1 MATLKLKL
9 AAAGAALG
17 LLGAFAAGWGAQG
30 WRKDA
35 QLQEQR
41 TQHARTL
48 QDIAEKTAAARD
60 AVRKQERLTTI
71 HLAETDRQK
80 TEGIN
85 AAKSETNRLRR
96 CIAAGTCGVRLI
108 STAGAASS
116 RGAADAATP
125 GMDNEATAIHGDLQ
139 QRVLDLRDAIVEDSA
154 ALEYLQEYA
163 KQCLIGAQAMQ

>member
-1 MATLKLKL
+1 MALSNLRMI
-9 AAAGAALG
+9 ACALG

-41 TQHARTL
+41 TQHAQKL
-48 QDIAEKTAAARD
+48 QDVAEKTAAALT
-60 AVRKQERLTTI
+60 AVRKYEHLTAT

-80 TEGIN
+80 TEEIN

-96 CIAAGTCGVRLI
+96 CIAAGTCGVRLN
-108 STAGAASS
+108 STAGAAGS
-116 RGAADAATP
+116 RGTADAAAP
-125 GMDNEATAIHGDLQ
+125 GVDDAAPALDAALQ
-139 QRVLDLRDAIVEDSA
+139 QRVLDLRDAIAEDSA

-163 KQCLIGAQAMQ
+163 KQCLTGAQAMQ